1 MIVYISAAVEPADS
15 GKYSFGLL
23 NLNSLAIDLS
33 LTIPGRGKRDFSDF
47 FFTIDSIG
55 FINYLGPGGV
65 FINVKASSLTGSGLH
80 VDRFFVAYSITNP
93 YANNVLKSIFF
104 KGSDT
109 QSA

>member
-1 MIVYISAAVEPADS
+1 MIVYIKAAIEPSDS
-15 GKYSFGLL
+15 GKFVFGLL
-23 NLNSLAIDLS
+23 NLNTLAIDLS
-33 LTIPGRGKRDFSDF
+33 IPIPGTGKRDFKTF

-65 FINVKASSLTGSGLH
+65 FVNVRGSSLIGSGLH
-80 VDRFFVAYSITNP
+80 VDRFFVAYSVTNA